1 MIYKNNNL
9 IFSISFFRCFMDR
22 TSENG
27 GTISMIALIVF
38 AYVVIMIT
46 TFCYLNVIKR
56 INGVESS
63 TVFKSSCSDG
73 FITTLGQYQP
83 NSFNLDHSQQKIASN
98 VTRATRKM
106 TSYLFLQSLQ
116 Y

>member
-1 MIYKNNNL
+1 MN
-9 IFSISFFRCFMDR
+9 R
-22 TSENG
+22 TDGNG

-56 INGVESS
+56 INGVESMLTS
-63 TVFKSSCSDG
+63 TVFKSSCTLKSCSDG
-73 FITTLGQYQP
+73 LELRPPSFFINTLGQYQP

-98 VTRATRKM
+98 VAR
-106 TSYLFLQSLQ
+106 
-116 Y
+116 